1 MKRSFFLFIFLSM
14 FLGLKSQDI
23 IYTISGTYNQKKVPL
38 DSIIVENVTNGKMI
52 SFGNLPAGDNYLIN
66 LSQNSFGGTVDVM
79 DITKPQLFTITKNV
93 PGAISFLY
101 RGMTQ
106 TAARISVININAQV
120 MHTFTNDLFP
130 GNSMNVKIGK
140 QGMYFIKIET
150 DSYTQTLKAIGLNGS
165 GDYKVD
171 ITEDTKKSVSDTYLK
186 IAEIIGEGDFS
197 FEMGDSLRLW
207 AFKKDVFAWPEKLR
221 INESDDVNFIF
232 NEVYFSD
239 RNEMAYPDSIGK
251 LVPFL
256 LDEDTMYCRKINGE
270 YIFQEDIILR
280 EEAFTNDSL
289 KGAYKI
295 NFLNRL
301 LGIGIPWPDARVPY
315 TIHES
320 LKNDDRVQNA
330 LLYWNENSPI
340 RFEPINPKSSN
351 EKNYVEFIWDEKSTD
366 SEIGMRG
373 GKQQIRISDNQLNYG
388 AVMHEMGHAVGLIHE
403 HSRSDRNDWV
413 KIHEECIDNYD
424 DPVTKQNY
432 RKIRS
437 SKNVGEFDF
446 KSIMLYKTSYKDPDN
461 KTCPN
466 ITMKDGITPI
476 EAQRSYLSSSDIKT
490 LEELYG
496 VASSGK
502 PKLSVG
508 SNYNKD
514 EQSWIITAK
523 IENQGD
529 GEITEKKIAWKKNGD
544 PNYSNEFF
552 GGGTNDFSY
561 KVENMDCGEYYCYA
575 TATNIK
581 GTSFSDIQSLYVY
594 PSISVNISNIT
605 ESSAKISLGIEGGD
619 ISCIHSVYCYL
630 YKSLE
635 DAQKKENIIKSSG
648 ELKFNSNTISFVF
661 SDLNR
666 SVTYYM
672 RVYKIHSI
680 LASGE
685 YNVDIIEFKTASG
698 LLTGTFTDNRE
709 EGHVY
714 KWVQIGNQVWMAE
727 NLAYLPAVSPPT
739 VGSDKNPHYYVYDYS
754 GTDVQA
760 AKSTLNYS
768 DYGVL
773 YNWAA
778 ALAGSSA
785 SNSIPSGVQG
795 ICPQGWHLPSEAEWN
810 ILSQYLVDNG
820 YSYITLTNQIAKS
833 MAATEKWKTYAA
845 ELGVPGFDL
854 PSNNKSGFTGLPAGA
869 RSTYGKFGSIGEK
882 TNWWT
887 SEGSFLLGDPSNGHS
902 MSLGYDNPI
911 LFRSVDYSRY
921 GFSVRCVKD

>member
-1 MKRSFFLFIFLSM
+1 M
-14 FLGLKSQDI
+14 FLGLNAQDI
-23 IYTISGTYNQKKVPL
+23 IYTVSGTYNQKKVPL

-52 SFGNLPAGDNYLIN
+52 SFGNLPAGDNYIIN
-66 LSQNSFGGTVDVM
+66 LSRNSFGGTVDVI
-79 DITKPQLFTITKNV
+79 DITKPPLFTVIKNV

-106 TAARISVININAQV
+106 TAARISVININGQV
-120 MHTFTNDLFP
+120 MHTFTKNYLFP
-130 GNSMNVKIGK
+130 GNSVHVRIGM
-140 QGMYFIKIET
+140 QGMYFIKIES
-150 DSYTQTLKAIGLNGS
+150 DSYTQTLKAIGLHGS
-165 GDYKVD
+165 GDFTVD
-171 ITEDTKKSVSDTYLK
+171 ITEETKKSVSDTYLK

-232 NEVYFSD
+232 NEVYYSD

-256 LDEDTMYCRKINGE
+256 LDEDTMYCIKINGE

-280 EEAFTNDSL
+280 EEAFTNNSL

-330 LLYWNENSPI
+330 LLYWNENSPVKFI
-340 RFEPINPKSSN
+340 DKASN
-351 EKNYVEFIWDEKSTD
+351 DKNWVEFIKYEKSTD

-373 GKQQIRISDNQLNYG
+373 GLQQIRISDNHPYYG

-403 HSRSDRNDWV
+403 HSRSDRDDWV
-413 KIHEECIDNYD
+413 KIHEECIDNYY
-424 DPVTKQNY
+424 DPATKQNY

-476 EAQRSYLSSSDIKT
+476 EVQRSYLSPSDIKT

-502 PKLSVG
+502 PKLSIG

-514 EQSWIITAK
+514 EKSWIITAK

-529 GEITEKKIAWKKNGD
+529 GEITEKEIAWKKIGD
-544 PNYSNEFF
+544 LNYSYQFF
-552 GGGTNDFSY
+552 GSGTNDFSY

-581 GTSFSDIQSLYVY
+581 GLSFSDIQSLYVY
-594 PSISVNISNIT
+594 PSVSVNISNIT
-605 ESSAKISLGIEGGD
+605 ESSAQISLEIGNGD

-661 SDLNR
+661 SDLNQ
-666 SVTYYM
+666 SETYYM

-685 YNVDIIEFKTASG
+685 YNVDINEFKTVSG
-698 LLTGTFTDNRE
+698 PLTGKFTDNRGV
-709 EGHVY
+709 GHVY
-714 KWVQIGNQVWMAE
+714 NWVQIGTQVWMAE

-739 VGSDKNPHYYVYDYS
+739 TGSLKDPHYYVYDYS
-754 GTDVQA
+754 GTDVVA

-778 ALAGSSA
+778 ALAGSSP

-845 ELGVPGFDL
+845 ESGVPGYDL
-854 PSNNKSGFTGLPAGA
+854 PSNNKSGFTGLPAGV
-869 RSTYGKFGSIGEK
+869 RSTYNKFQVIGEK
-882 TNWWT
+882 CYWWT
-887 SEGSFLLGDPSNGHS
+887 SEGSFLLGDPSLGHS
-902 MSLGYDNPI
+902 MTLSYDSPI
-911 LFRSVDYSRY
+911 LYRSVDDSRW
-921 GFSVRCVKD
+921 GFSIRCVKD

>member
-1 MKRSFFLFIFLSM
+1 MKMSFFLFIFLSM

-23 IYTISGTYNQKKVPL
+23 IYTVSGTYNQKKVPL

-52 SFGNLPAGDNYLIN
+52 SFRDLPPGDNYLIN
-66 LSQNSFGGTVDVM
+66 LSQNSFWGTVDVI
-79 DITKPQLFTITKNV
+79 DITKPPMFTVIKNV

-101 RGMTQ
+101 SGITQ
-106 TAARISVININAQV
+106 TTARISVININGQV

-130 GNSMNVKIGK
+130 GNSVHVRIGM
-140 QGMYFIKIET
+140 QGMYFIKIES
-150 DSYTQTLKAIGLNGS
+150 DSYAQTFKAIGLHGS

-171 ITEDTKKSVSDTYLK
+171 ITEATDKSVSDTYLK
-186 IAEIIGEGDFS
+186 TAEIIGEGDFS
-197 FEMGDSLRLW
+197 FEMGDSLRIW
-207 AFKKDVFAWPEKLR
+207 AFKKELFAWPEKLR

-232 NEVYFSD
+232 NEVYYSD

-280 EEAFTNDSL
+280 EEAFTNNSL
-289 KGAYKI
+289 KGAYRI

-301 LGIGIPWPDARVPY
+301 LGIGIAWPDARVPY

-330 LLYWNENSPI
+330 LLYWNENSPVKFI
-340 RFEPINPKSSN
+340 DKASN
-351 EKNYVEFIWDEKSTD
+351 DKNWVEFIKYEKATD

-373 GKQQIRISDNQLNYG
+373 GKQQIRISDNHPYYG

-403 HSRSDRNDWV
+403 HSRSDRDDWV
-413 KIHEECIDNYD
+413 IIHEECIDNYD
-424 DPVTKQNY
+424 DPATKQNY

-466 ITMKDGITPI
+466 ITMKDGKTPI
-476 EAQRSYLSSSDIKT
+476 EVQRSYLSPSDIKT

-496 VASSGK
+496 VASYGK

-581 GTSFSDIQSLYVY
+581 GTSSSDIQSLYVY
-594 PSISVNISNIT
+594 PYVSVNISNIT

-648 ELKFNSNTISFVF
+648 ELKFNSNTISFIF

-666 SVTYYM
+666 NETYYM

-685 YNVDIIEFKTASG
+685 NNVDITEFKTVSG
-698 LLTGTFTDNRE
+698 LIADTFTDNRD

-739 VGSDKNPHYYVYDYS
+739 TGSNKNPHYYVYDYS

-778 ALAGSSA
+778 ALAGSSP

-795 ICPQGWHLPSEAEWN
+795 ICPEGWHLPSEAEWN
-810 ILSQYLVDNG
+810 ILAQYLRENG
-820 YSYITLTNQIAKS
+820 YSYTSQTSEIAKS
-833 MAATEKWKTYAA
+833 MAATEKWKTVGADD
-845 ELGVPGFDL
+845 GTPGKDL
-854 PSNNKSGFTGLPAGA
+854 QSNNKSGFSGLPAGR
-869 RSTYGKFGSIGEK
+869 RSTYNKFQVIGEA

-887 SEGSFLLGDPSNGHS
+887 SEGYFVLGDPSYGHS
-902 MSLGYDNPI
+902 MYLNYDSRI
-911 LFRSVDYSRY
+911 LLSSKDGSSN
-921 GFSVRCVKD
+921 GFSIRCVKD